1 MHLSLSLSLSLSM
14 CVACDQG
21 VTPGGDTRG
30 WHKGGDTRGD
40 TRGWGWHK
48 GGDTLTVMPQWC
60 MHHAQLVEERGRC
73 QCQRHRYHYLPCDC
87 SRHFS
92 QCTHGILDTAKGNH
106 TSEQCM
112 NKYRHSCLTIWL
124 HPALF
129 SIHTWQLGHCGTE
142 EKRETTILKNKAS
155 TLTITVR

>member
-1 MHLSLSLSLSLSM
+1 
-14 CVACDQG
+14 
-21 VTPGGDTRG
+21 
-30 WHKGGDTRGD
+30 
-40 TRGWGWHK
+40 
-48 GGDTLTVMPQWC
+48 
-60 MHHAQLVEERGRC
+60 MHHAQLVEERRRC

-92 QCTHGILDTAKGNH
+92 QCTHGISDTAKGNH

-112 NKYRHSCLTIWL
+112 NKYRHGCLTIWL

-142 EKRETTILKNKAS
+142 EKKRDNNFKKQSKHTDNYCKTTLIVSCSIGSMSSPKC
-155 TLTITVR
+155 LTSCPPQCLCSQL